1 MEMDRTVNVVI
12 GLGSNINAKN
22 NIPLA
27 IEELK
32 QFSQVIQ
39 FSEVLITKPIGITEQ
54 DDFSNAA
61 VLIHTTIGFQE
72 LNKRLKEVE
81 DQLGRDRSRPKYG
94 PREIDLDIVVYDD
107 EVKDEDYYTR
117 DFLKKVVDQVWT
129 KK

>member
-1 MEMDRTVNVVI
+1 MDRTVNVVI

-61 VLIHTTIGFQE
+61 VLIHTTIGFQG